1 LLLVCRFRIMQ
12 ARQSGIITTEAR
24 LLRQILRIVSRMQA
38 RAADLI
44 IDIFNHFMP
53 RPYLER
59 IAKLIPDHVAVTA
72 FPRLDTL
79 VDVDAR
85 LRLLESFD
93 GLRQV
98 LSLANP
104 PLEAIGPPAV
114 ATELARIANDC
125 LAEICRKYPHAFP
138 TFIAALPLN
147 DIDASI
153 TEIDRAIGSLGARGV
168 QVFTN
173 LAGKP
178 LSAPEFRPL
187 FRRMAEHDLPVWVH
201 PMRGPNFPDYAAE
214 KISED
219 EIWFSF
225 GWPYE
230 TTACMARLIYSGLFD
245 ELPKLK
251 IISHHMGGMIP
262 YFAAKIKLGFRQI
275 FYGTVERNPVAEAR
289 ALKRP
294 PIDYFKM
301 LYADTAL
308 GGEDAPTR
316 CGHAFFGTT
325 HCLFATDAPF
335 DPERGRALIADTLH
349 GVRALGLP
357 EGEMKLIF
365 AGNAQTLL
373 KL

>member
-1 LLLVCRFRIMQ
+1 MRGAL
-12 ARQSGIITTEAR
+12 
-24 LLRQILRIVSRMQA
+24 
-38 RAADLI
+38 LI
-44 IDIFNHFMP
+44 IDVFNHFMP

-79 VDVDAR
+79 VDIEAR

-93 GLRQV
+93 GLQQV

-104 PLEAIGPPAV
+104 PLEAIGPPPV
-114 ATELARIANDC
+114 AAELARLANDC
-125 LAEICRKYPHAFP
+125 LAEICRKYPDVFP
-138 TFIAALPLN
+138 AFIAALPLN
-147 DIDASI
+147 DVDASI
-153 TEIDRAIGSLGARGV
+153 KEMDRAIGALGARGV

-173 LAGKP
+173 VSGKP

-187 FRRMAEHDLPVWVH
+187 FWRMAEHDLPVFVH

-214 KISED
+214 KVSED

-230 TTACMARLIYSGLFD
+230 TTACMTRLIYCGLFD
-245 ELPKLK
+245 ELPALK
-251 IISHHMGGMIP
+251 IVTHHMGGMIP

-275 FYGTVERNPVAEAR
+275 FYGTVARNPAAEAR
-289 ALKRP
+289 GLKKP
-294 PIDYFKM
+294 PLDYFKM

-308 GGEDAPTR
+308 GGEVAPTR

-335 DPERGRALIADTLH
+335 DPERGRALIADTLK
-349 GVRALGLP
+349 GVAAL
-357 EGEMKLIF
+357 EIAAEEMKLIL
-365 AGNAQTLL
+365 AGNALALL
-373 KL
+373 KLTSVR